1 MRDSADSSPFE
12 DAAPYYDAHRAPY
25 APAALDYIV
34 AAFGLSA
41 GSRVLDLG
49 CGPGTIAIPLSRTGA
64 EVLAVD
70 CDAAMLNEGRRLAVD
85 RGAGCIDWRIGRAE
99 DLLPGLRGFHLA
111 ILGQSL
117 HWMDRDLVL
126 SQLAEAIEDGGA
138 LVIFDEGRRRPQESW
153 DPVALRVVAKYLGHR
168 GRHPLKHPESA
179 HAPSLARSR
188 CFASFTV
195 REFPFAIIR
204 DLASILGCVYS
215 AVSATRP
222 MFGGRVAAFEAE
234 LSEALL
240 RLEPSGLFEE
250 RIETAVYIAPKG
262 PPP

>member
-1 MRDSADSSPFE
+1 MRDSANLSPFE
-12 DAAPYYDAHRAPY
+12 DAAPFYDAHRAPY
-25 APAALDYIV
+25 APAALDYVV

-41 GSRVLDLG
+41 GSRVLDIG
-49 CGPGTIAIPLSRTGA
+49 CGPGTISIPLSRTGA
-64 EVLAVD
+64 EVVAMD
-70 CDAAMLNEGRRLAVD
+70 RDAAMLEEGRRLAAD
-85 RGAGCIDWRIGRAE
+85 RGAGCIDWRVGRAE
-99 DLLPGLRGFHLA
+99 DLLPSLRGFHLA

-117 HWMDRDLVL
+117 HWMDRDPVL

-153 DPVALRVVAKYLGHR
+153 EQTASGVVANYLGRR

-195 REFPFAIIR
+195 SEFPFAITR
-204 DLASILGCVYS
+204 DVPSILGCVYS
-215 AVSATRP
+215 GVSATRP
-222 MFGGRVAAFEAE
+222 MFGARREAFEAE
-234 LSEALL
+234 LAEALL
-240 RLEPSGLFEE
+240 QLEPSGLFHE
-250 RIETAVYIAPKG
+250 RIETAVYVAPKR